1 METHQR
7 GKGRPPGIP
16 REGRYGT
23 GCKTRVVRVPEKI
36 ADNIAEILANFEGIR
51 ALVDDWDER
60 VEQAGEKSTTGK
72 PSPRYDRAIQMLKE
86 LRGYLD

>member
-1 METHQR
+1 
-7 GKGRPPGIP
+7 
-16 REGRYGT
+16 
-23 GCKTRVVRVPEKI
+23 VVRVPEKI

>member
-1 METHQR
+1 
-7 GKGRPPGIP
+7 
-16 REGRYGT
+16 
-23 GCKTRVVRVPEKI
+23 VVRVPEKI

-60 VEQAGEKSTTGK
+60 VEQAGEQSTTGK
-72 PSPRYDRAIQMLKE
+72 PSPRYDRAMQLLNE